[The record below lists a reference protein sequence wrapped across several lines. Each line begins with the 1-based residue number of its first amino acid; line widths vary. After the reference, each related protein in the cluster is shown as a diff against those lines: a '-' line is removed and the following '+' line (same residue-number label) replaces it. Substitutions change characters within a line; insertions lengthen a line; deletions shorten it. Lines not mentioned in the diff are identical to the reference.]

1 MAKARRK
8 AARRRRRGG
17 IRMLE
22 AAREVIHQPPAEPQR
37 DPREVVAEA
46 RRRTLG
52 LDDVLRPMLC
62 EPAGQAVALGASDA
76 DEARELYAV
85 FCRFDRADETYM
97 RRIIGR
103 ARFQAV
109 SKLEILPEQFE
120 TRADDVI
127 DPRSADEK
135 DRDAVNTWMR
145 WQGLLGRL
153 SAREHTL
160 IVGVSRHTA
169 GPVHRDGALTPLG
182 ADFIAAMRALRSA
195 EGGG

>member
-1 MAKARRK
+1 
-8 AARRRRRGG
+8 
-17 IRMLE
+17 MLE

-46 RRRTLG
+46 RRRALG
-52 LDDVLRPMLC
+52 RDDVLRPMFC
-62 EPAGQAVALGASDA
+62 EPAGQAIALGTTDA
-76 DEARELYAV
+76 DEARELYAA

-109 SKLEILPEQFE
+109 SKLEILPERLE

-127 DPRSADEK
+127 DTRSEDQK

-153 SAREHTL
+153 SAREHSL
-160 IVGVSRHTA
+160 IAGVSRHTV
-169 GPVHRDGALTPLG
+169 GPVHRDGALTPAG
-182 ADFIAAMRALRSA
+182 ADFLAAMRALRAAESA
-195 EGGG
+195 R

>member
-1 MAKARRK
+1 M
-8 AARRRRRGG
+8 
-17 IRMLE
+17 
-22 AAREVIHQPPAEPQR
+22 EVIYQPPAEPAE
-37 DPREVVAEA
+37 DPRVVVLNA
-46 RRRTLG
+46 RTRHFG
-52 LDDVLRPMLC
+52 PACDPQSVMLAD
-62 EPAGQAVALGASDA
+62 PAGQAIHLGASDA